1 MQIVFMGTPDF
12 AVPTLTALH
21 KAGQEVLVVLT
32 QPDRPSG
39 RGKKLRPSPIKT
51 SALELGI
58 PVWQP
63 EKLKEGDWV
72 DKLTSQFQP
81 QAVVVVAYGQILPEK
96 ILKWPL
102 LGCINVH
109 ASLLPAYR
117 GAAPIQ
123 RAVMEGQKETGV
135 TTMLMNEGLDSGD
148 ILLQKA
154 LPIKPED
161 TASSIHDQ
169 LAVMGAELLV
179 TTLQRLEQGQIVPWP
194 QEEAQ
199 SCYAA
204 KLTSQDEIIDWNR
217 PAEEIFN
224 QIRGLNSWPGARTFW
239 QGQVLK
245 IWQSEPQE
253 GLSCD
258 QAKPGTILECSKNN
272 LLIATGTCPLQIQEL
287 QLQGGKRLA
296 TADFLRGKELL
307 PGSCLG
313 GKAEE

>member
-12 AVPTLTALH
+12 AVPTLEALQ
-21 KAGQEVLVVLT
+21 KAGHEVVLVLT

-39 RGKKLRPSPIKT
+39 RGKKLRFSPVKT

-63 EKLKEGDWV
+63 EKLSDLV
-72 DKLTSQFQP
+72 DKLTSEFRP

-96 ILKWPL
+96 ILKWPV

-154 LPIKPED
+154 LPVKPED
-161 TASSIHDQ
+161 TAGSVHDR
-169 LAVMGAELLV
+169 LAEMGAELLLD
-179 TTLQRLEQGQIVPWP
+179 TLQKLEQGQIVPWP
-194 QEEAQ
+194 QEESK

-204 KLTSQDEIIDWNR
+204 KLTSQDELIDWKR

-224 QIRGLNSWPGARTFW
+224 QIRGLNSWPGAKTFW
-239 QGQVLK
+239 RGKVLK
-245 IWQSEPQE
+245 IWQSEPVE
-253 GLSCD
+253 ELGCS
-258 QAKPGTILECSKNN
+258 QAEPGTILDCAKND
-272 LLIATGTCPLQIQEL
+272 LLIATGTCPLRIREL

-296 TADFLRGKELL
+296 IADFLRGKELVV
-307 PGSCLG
+307 GSCFG
-313 GKAEE
+313 GKAES